1 MIDRKFIGQSFEPLT
16 VLVEAGRLRAFAS
29 ATNQR
34 DPIYRDRAAAQ
45 AAGYRDI
52 PAPLTFL
59 FTLDLEREDPFYFIN
74 EMKIDLARV
83 LHGEQGFTYG
93 APICAGDEVTLVST
107 VEDIFDKKGGALEFV
122 TLVTRASNQLG
133 EDLGTMTRS
142 IVVRNAA

>member
-1 MIDRKFIGQSFEPLT
+1 MIDRNFIGQSFAPLT
-16 VLVEAGRLRAFAS
+16 VAVEAGRLRAFAS

-34 DPIYRDRAAAQ
+34 DPIYKDRAAAQ

-93 APICAGDEVTLVST
+93 APICAGDEVTLTST
-107 VEDIFDKKGGALEFV
+107 VEDIFDKKDGALEFV
-122 TLVTRASNQLG
+122 TLKTRATNQLG

-142 IVVRNAA
+142 IVVRNT